1 MEFITWNNR
10 PGQAE
15 GEETSNLRRV
25 ATTEVLIHGFNYY
38 IEIQS
43 KLIGNTTKAYRVTSD
58 LPEFVS
64 NWGPTL
70 TGARQTAVQWASQ
83 AVQTK
88 AQNILDMQWWIGVAA
103 LPVGKVVMPVIIGGL
118 AETTRGRISI
128 TRNGTGQWQVG
139 RTNDLTWETE
149 PTLTGEFQAYT
160 EHLWDAVATAAAWVK
175 NKQEEHD
182 AAVNSAMLAV
192 AKADAEAAALV
203 RAEADA
209 QWAREVDAEQKAS
222 LARGDLAL
230 AIANEEDAVVQHLVT
245 THPALQEMAAASGY
259 VVTAPVNAP
268 AIKVRADGRECGS
281 NHGWFYVGDHK
292 WIKEFR
298 KLGRGVSDWAVWVTI
313 TAEAVSPVDGLPL
326 SWRAVITEQGAD
338 KYNTIP
344 QRRKE
349 VTGIRTKTAAQRA
362 GELAAAPYVDRNR
375 ERDRSKT
382 AKAS

>member
-43 KLIGNTTKAYRVTSD
+43 KLTGSTTKAYRVTSD

-88 AQNILDMQWWIGVAA
+88 AQNILEMQWWIGVAA
-103 LPVGKVVMPVIIGGL
+103 LPVGKVVMPVIIGGY
-118 AETTRGRISI
+118 ADTTRGRISI

-209 QWAREVDAEQKAS
+209 QWAREVDAEQQAS

-292 WIKEFR
+292 WIKEFL
-298 KLGRGVSDWAVWVTI
+298 KLGRGVGDWAVWVTI

-375 ERDRSKT
+375 ERDRSK
-382 AKAS
+382 KAS